1 MPGHEE
7 DYKGSMALSLFHRGR
22 KQLQTSCVY
31 PRTLIL
37 RLIASA
43 ALIGIETFACS
54 AWIPLNPTTVGFLYL
69 VSVLLIATSWGLAEA
84 LTASVFAT
92 LCFNFFFFPPIGAF
106 RIDDPL
112 NWVALIG
119 FLITSITASQ
129 LSDRARRRTREALT
143 RQLEMERLYAVGRAI
158 LLADLQRP
166 LGEQIVREIA
176 RIYDLAFVGLYDRS
190 SDAIHQAGP
199 EEVSNLT
206 SRLRD
211 TAMSGTLFRDED
223 AQIVVTPVNFGVQP
237 VGSLA
242 LKGMLLSDAA
252 LQALSNLVALGLE
265 KTRAQEAVI
274 RVNAARQSEE
284 FKATLIDA
292 VAHEFK
298 TPLTSLKAAIS
309 AILSSTVSEP
319 QQQQEML
326 QIINV
331 ATERLSDLV
340 SEAIRLARVEADGL
354 RLKKQPFPVGAAIKA
369 VLRQMEPDLE
379 GRDVGLH
386 VTENLPL
393 VLADEELIQLVLRH
407 LIDNAAKYSPPKS
420 PLSISARVEGDYVL
434 VGVRNEGEGISEW
447 ERSRIFEKFY
457 RGAGARERVPGTGM
471 GLAITRDIVLAHG
484 GQIRVESVPG
494 EGAEFSITLPI
505 AVEGNKA

>member
-1 MPGHEE
+1 MPPYHIDTERREMRG
-7 DYKGSMALSLFHRGR
+7 ALRHLRHGTEVL
-22 KQLQTSCVY
+22 QLA
-31 PRTLIL
+31 
-37 RLIASA
+37 ASVA
-43 ALIGIETFACS
+43 VIGVETFACGRWV
-54 AWIPLNPTTVGFLYL
+54 AVNPLTVGFLYL
-69 VSVLLIATSWGLAEA
+69 VSILLIATSWGMVEA
-84 LTASVFAT
+84 LAASVVAT
-92 LCFNFFFFPPIGAF
+92 LCFNFFFLPPIGAF

-112 NWVALIG
+112 NWVALIA

-129 LSDRARRRTREALT
+129 LSARARRRTREALN

-158 LLADLQRP
+158 LLADPQRP

-199 EEVSNLT
+199 EELPNLT
-206 SRLRD
+206 SQLRD
-211 TAMSGTLFRDED
+211 TAMNGTLFRNED

-242 LKGMLLSDAA
+242 LKGLFLSDAA

-265 KTRAQEAVI
+265 KARAQEAVV

-309 AILSSTVSEP
+309 AILSSSVSEP

-326 QIINV
+326 QIIND
-331 ATERLSDLV
+331 ATERLSALV
-340 SEAIRLARVEADGL
+340 NEAIRLARVEADGL
-354 RLKKQPFPVGAAIKA
+354 RLKKQPFAIRAAINA

-379 GRDVGLH
+379 GRDLGLD
-386 VTENLPL
+386 VAEDLPP

-420 PLSISARVEGDYVL
+420 PLSISARVEGDSVA
-434 VGVRNEGEGISEW
+434 VGIRNEGEGISEW

-457 RGAGARERVPGTGM
+457 RGTGVRERVPGTGM

-484 GQIRVESVPG
+484 GRMRVESVPG
-494 EGAEFSITLPI
+494 QGAEFLFTLPV
-505 AVEGNKA
+505 AVKRNRA